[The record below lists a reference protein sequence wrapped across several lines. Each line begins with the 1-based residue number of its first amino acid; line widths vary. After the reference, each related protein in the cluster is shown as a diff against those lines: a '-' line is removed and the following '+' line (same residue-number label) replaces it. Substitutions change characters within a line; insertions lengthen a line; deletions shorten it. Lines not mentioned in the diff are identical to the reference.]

1 MCRSVY
7 DGRMRPVL
15 VVFVVLTLFIS
26 GSVPAADQ
34 QEKTPLFPNLAF
46 TAIDGSAQIDLESF
60 RGRPVLLT
68 FWASWCG
75 PCREELP
82 ELQRLYGEL
91 AGSGF
96 VLLTIN
102 MDTNPVLG
110 ARFLKQFGI
119 SVPVYRMDP
128 KALANLGLKA
138 LPTNVLID
146 REGRPA
152 LIQRGYSPEVPGQ
165 IRKLVLAMDEQ
176 QGGEPSEP

>member
-1 MCRSVY
+1 
-7 DGRMRPVL
+7 MRPVL
-15 VVFVVLTLFIS
+15 VVFVGLALLF
-26 GSVPAADQ
+26 SVPGATADR
-34 QEKTPLFPNLAF
+34 QEEIPLFPNLAF

-91 AGSGF
+91 AGDGF

-102 MDTNPVLG
+102 MDTNPALG
-110 ARFLKQFGI
+110 ARFLKQYGI
-119 SVPVYRMDP
+119 SVPVYRMDS
-128 KALANLGLKA
+128 KALADLGLKA

-152 LIQRGYSPEVPGQ
+152 MIQRGYSPAVPGQ
-165 IRKLVLAMDEQ
+165 IRELVLAMGDSRD
-176 QGGEPSEP
+176 GEPSDP

>member
-1 MCRSVY
+1 
-7 DGRMRPVL
+7 MRRVL
-15 VVFVVLTLFIS
+15 VVFVGLAILLSIS
-26 GSVPAADQ
+26 GAAADR
-34 QEKTPLFPNLAF
+34 QEEVPIFPNLAF

-75 PCREELP
+75 PCRQELP

-102 MDTNPVLG
+102 MDSNPALG
-110 ARFLKQFGI
+110 ARFLKRYGV

-128 KALANLGLKA
+128 RALANLGLKA

-165 IRKLVLAMDEQ
+165 IRQLVLAMGDV
-176 QGGEPSEP
+176 QGGEPSDP

>member
-1 MCRSVY
+1 
-7 DGRMRPVL
+7 MRRVL
-15 VVFVVLTLFIS
+15 VVLVGLVLLLSIS
-26 GSVPAADQ
+26 GATADQ
-34 QEKTPLFPNLAF
+34 QEDIPIFPNLAF

-75 PCREELP
+75 PCRQELP

-102 MDTNPVLG
+102 MDSNPALG
-110 ARFLKQFGI
+110 ARFLKRYGI

-128 KALANLGLKA
+128 RALADLGLKA

-152 LIQRGYSPEVPGQ
+152 LIQRGYSPAVPGQ
-165 IRKLVLAMDEQ
+165 IRQLVLGMSES
-176 QGGEPSEP
+176 QGGEPSDP

>member
-1 MCRSVY
+1 
-7 DGRMRPVL
+7 MRPVL
-15 VVFVVLTLFIS
+15 VVLVAVTLLIS
-26 GSVPAADQ
+26 GPVATADQ
-34 QEKTPLFPNLAF
+34 QGETPLFPNLAF
-46 TAIDGSAQIDLESF
+46 TAIDGSAQTDLDSF

-82 ELQRLYGEL
+82 ELERLYGEL

-102 MDTNPVLG
+102 MDSNPALG
-110 ARFLKQFGI
+110 ARFLKQYGI
-119 SVPVYRMDP
+119 NVPVYRMDP
-128 KALANLGLKA
+128 RSLADLGLKA

-152 LIQRGYSPEVPGQ
+152 MIQRGYSPEVPNQ
-165 IRKLVLAMDEQ
+165 IRQLVLAMDESQ
-176 QGGEPSEP
+176 DGEPSEP

>member
-1 MCRSVY
+1 
-7 DGRMRPVL
+7 MRRILVVL
-15 VVFVVLTLFIS
+15 VGLALLLSIS
-26 GSVPAADQ
+26 GATADR
-34 QEKTPLFPNLAF
+34 QEEIPVFPNLAF

-75 PCREELP
+75 PCRQELP

-96 VLLTIN
+96 VLLTVN
-102 MDTNPVLG
+102 MDSNPALG
-110 ARFLKQFGI
+110 ARFLKRYGI

-128 KALANLGLKA
+128 GAVANLGLKA

-165 IRKLVLAMDEQ
+165 IRQLVLGMSESR
-176 QGGEPSEP
+176 GGEPSDP

>member
-1 MCRSVY
+1 LALLLSISVA
-7 DGRMRPVL
+7 
-15 VVFVVLTLFIS
+15 T
-26 GSVPAADQ
+26 ADQ
-34 QEKTPLFPNLAF
+34 KEEIPIFPNLAF

-91 AGSGF
+91 VGSGF

-102 MDTNPVLG
+102 MDSNPALG
-110 ARFLKQFGI
+110 ARFLKHYGI
-119 SVPVYRMDP
+119 SVPVYRMDSR
-128 KALANLGLKA
+128 ALADLGLKA

-165 IRKLVLAMDEQ
+165 IRQLVLAMSES
-176 QGGEPSEP
+176 QGGEPSDP